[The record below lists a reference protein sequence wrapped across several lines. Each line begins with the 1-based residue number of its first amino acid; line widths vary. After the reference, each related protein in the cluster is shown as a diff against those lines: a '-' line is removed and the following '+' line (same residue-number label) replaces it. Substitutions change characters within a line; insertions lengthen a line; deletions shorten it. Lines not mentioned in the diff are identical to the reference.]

1 MLVAISM
8 ASNVSVSLS
17 IGLEVVVCFGDAR
30 GLVVVVGCCIVVR
43 VDGGVVVELGTLVPC
58 NCMG

>member
-1 MLVAISM
+1 M

-30 GLVVVVGCCIVVR
+30 GSVVVVGCCIIVR

-58 NCMG
+58 NCTG